1 MEYSIK
7 FIIIYLVL
15 QIAFVL
21 FGYFYYK
28 SFIKRIYL
36 KYQRLPLFMGFSQIL
51 IYFSH
56 AQLLYLPYYL
66 YTSWPQ
72 ITVGKIQYLTGI
84 SICAFAA
91 LIITTGLINLGPLS
105 KTMGTESGNLKTHG
119 LYKFSRN
126 PQVVGYGLLIISY
139 TILWPSWYMIISI
152 LSLTV
157 IIHRMVLTEE
167 IHLTNL
173 FGEEF
178 KDYCKKTPRY
188 INFTFL

>member
-66 YTSWPQ
+66 YASWPQ

-91 LIITTGLINLGPLS
+91 LIITTALINLGPFS

-167 IHLTNL
+167 IHLRNL

-188 INFTFL
+188 FNFTFL